1 MNRPHISA
9 EVRRQVIEDTG
20 SSCGYCLSEEV
31 LMGVSLT
38 FEHIIPIASGG
49 LTTRENLW
57 RSCRPCN
64 EIKAARTHAND
75 PESGEFVPL
84 FNPRLERWTD
94 HFQWTEN
101 YTQIIG
107 VTATG
112 RATVAVLQLN
122 RSLLIKARMRWR
134 MMGWLPITEA

>member
-1 MNRPHISA
+1 M
-9 EVRRQVIEDTG
+9 
-20 SSCGYCLSEEV
+20 
-31 LMGVSLT
+31 
-38 FEHIIPIASGG
+38 
-49 LTTRENLW
+49 
-57 RSCRPCN
+57 
-64 EIKAARTHAND
+64 
-75 PESGEFVPL
+75 PL

>member
-1 MNRPHISA
+1 
-9 EVRRQVIEDTG
+9 
-20 SSCGYCLSEEV
+20 
-31 LMGVSLT
+31 MGVSLT

-84 FNPRLERWTD
+84 FNPRLEKWTD

-107 VTATG
+107 ITATG
-112 RATVAVLQLN
+112 RVTVAVLQLN